1 MVLKGFRTPGFRDR
15 NLDASGFY
23 HLTSDGFH
31 AKESLDSGS
40 APPPPKKM
48 QGFSDPVS
56 GNERYYVITGL
67 FKHLCVS
74 LMTSAR

>member
-23 HLTSDGFH
+23 HLASDGFH
-31 AKESLDSGS
+31 AKESLDSDS
-40 APPPPKKM
+40 ALPPPPPKKEKM

-56 GNERYYVITGL
+56 ENERYYVITGE
-67 FKHLCVS
+67 
-74 LMTSAR
+74 